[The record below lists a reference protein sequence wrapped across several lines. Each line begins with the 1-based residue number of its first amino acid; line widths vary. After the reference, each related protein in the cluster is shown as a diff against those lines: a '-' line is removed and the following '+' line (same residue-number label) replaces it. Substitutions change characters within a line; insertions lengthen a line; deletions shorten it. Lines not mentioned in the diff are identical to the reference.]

1 MESVVAHPRFGEPIW
16 DLTKV
21 MAFNPSVPAAIRE
34 IAVLVTGAHF
44 KAPYEIYAHEIVA
57 KRKGLSDE
65 KIAAIV
71 AGRRPA
77 DLTTEEAVA
86 YDFATGLVLGGVLAE
101 QTYRAAVEQ
110 FGTQGA
116 AELSYLTGYYCMV
129 SVTLNTF
136 DVPVPEVQH

>member
-1 MESVVAHPRFGEPIW
+1 MESVVAPSKIRRA
-16 DLTKV
+16 DLGPDKV

-34 IAVLVTGAHF
+34 IAILVTGAHF
-44 KAPYEIYAHEIVA
+44 KAPYEIYAHDIVA

-116 AELSYLTGYYCMV
+116 AELSYLIGYYCMV

-136 DVPVPEVQH
+136 DVPVPEVRH